1 MNKNIILC
9 CIAAASTL
17 MLSSCEDFLDK
28 EPLSSVVPTEYYKDE
43 AQIQAAVNQL
53 YTAVLPFHTNWSFG
67 IFGLDSGTDNQV
79 GFDPEIKYTKGQWKV
94 ALENDNWNWE
104 NIHNIN
110 YSLKQ
115 SLTNYNNKEVTGSEK
130 NIRQYIGE
138 LYFLRAYAYFTML
151 QKWGDLPIIKE
162 DLPLD
167 EEYLISMNKRSPRNE
182 VARFILEDLGNAIE
196 YMSDNFDVRKNRISP
211 DVAKLLESRVALFE
225 ASWLENFKGTAF
237 VPNGEGWPGKSK
249 DYNADYEYPS
259 GSIDKEI
266 EYFLQTAVTSAE
278 AVAEKYKNN
287 LTKNTGEVPQSE
299 TDPDNPYFSMFGN
312 TDMSTYPDVLLWRE
326 YSKGLGI
333 VNNVEVG
340 IQHGNN
346 GVGLTRSMIESFVM
360 KDGKP
365 HYASHTGF
373 VYNDETLANI
383 RENADP
389 RLKIFLKEPNQKNL
403 FKNMTSQETHGVEVE
418 PYPDIT
424 NMNAEKGYSTGY
436 TIRKGGTFDKDLCG
450 NGNGYTG
457 AVVFR
462 ATEALLN
469 YMEAEYLL
477 TKNLAS
483 GKILEYWKLVR
494 EAAGFSDAAADPYT
508 MINATEMDK
517 ETLDWGAYTAG
528 HLLQDRNLYN
538 IRRERRCELMAEG
551 LRWMDLIRW
560 RSMDQMISKPYHVE
574 GFHLWNTPMQ
584 SWYAAENL
592 VDDGSSS
599 ATVSNVSLSEYL
611 RPFEKNMTSGNLYRD
626 GFVWFMAHY
635 LEPLPIK
642 QFQLT
647 SSDRVTVEQSTLY
660 QNPYWPLKA
669 DSPAEQ

>member
-1 MNKNIILC
+1 
-9 CIAAASTL
+9 
-17 MLSSCEDFLDK
+17 
-28 EPLSSVVPTEYYKDE
+28 
-43 AQIQAAVNQL
+43 
-53 YTAVLPFHTNWSFG
+53 
-67 IFGLDSGTDNQV
+67 
-79 GFDPEIKYTKGQWKV
+79 
-94 ALENDNWNWE
+94 
-104 NIHNIN
+104 
-110 YSLKQ
+110 
-115 SLTNYNNKEVTGSEK
+115 
-130 NIRQYIGE
+130 
-138 LYFLRAYAYFTML
+138 
-151 QKWGDLPIIKE
+151 
-162 DLPLD
+162 
-167 EEYLISMNKRSPRNE
+167 MNKRSPRNE
-182 VARFILEDLGNAIE
+182 VARFILEDLGHAVE
-196 YMSDNFDVRKNRISP
+196 YMSDNFDTRKNRISP
-211 DVAKLLESRVALFE
+211 DVAKLLKSRVALFE

-249 DYNADYEYPS
+249 DYNASYEYPL
-259 GSIDKEI
+259 GTIDKEI
-266 EYFLQTAVTSAE
+266 EFFLEEAVASAE
-278 AVAEKYKNN
+278 IVAEKYKNS
-287 LTKNTGEVPQSE
+287 LTQNTGKVPQSE
-299 TDPDNPYFSMFGN
+299 EDPDNPYISMFGN

-326 YSKGLGI
+326 YSKGLGV

-346 GVGLTRSMIESFVM
+346 GVGLTRSMVESFVM

-373 VYNDETLANI
+373 VYDDETLAKI

-389 RLKIFLKEPNQKNL
+389 RLHIFLKEPDQKNL

-469 YMEAEYLL
+469 YMEAQYLL
-477 TKNLAS
+477 TRDLNS
-483 GKILEYWKLVR
+483 GKIMEYWKLIR
-494 EAAGFSDAAADPYT
+494 EAAGFEGTAVNPTT
-508 MINATEMDK
+508 MIDATEMDK
-517 ETLDWGAYTAG
+517 EVLDLGAYTAG
-528 HLLQDRNLYN
+528 TLLQDKVLYN

-551 LRWMDLIRW
+551 LRWMDLLRW
-560 RSMDQMISKPYHVE
+560 RAMDQMITTPYHVE

-584 SWYAAENL
+584 NWYEAEDL

-599 ATVSNVSLSEYL
+599 ATVSNVSLGEYL

-626 GFVWFMAHY
+626 GFVWSMAHY

-647 SSDRVTVEQSTLY
+647 SSDRVTVEQSILY

-669 DSPAEQ
+669 DSPAEK

>member
-1 MNKNIILC
+1 MQHLVLAHVKIFWIKL
-9 CIAAASTL
+9 
-17 MLSSCEDFLDK
+17 
-28 EPLSSVVPTEYYKDE
+28 VVPTEYYKDE
-43 AQIQAAVNQL
+43 AQIQAAVNKL
-53 YTAVLPFHTNWSFG
+53 YTEVLPSHTNWSFG

-79 GFDPEIKYTKGQWKV
+79 GFNPDVKYAKGQWKV

-151 QKWGDLPIIKE
+151 QKWGDLPIVKE

-167 EEYLISMNKRSPRNE
+167 EEYLIEMNKRSPRNE
-182 VARFILEDLGNAIE
+182 VARFILEDLGHAVE
-196 YMSDNFDVRKNRISP
+196 YMSDNFDTRKNRISP
-211 DVAKLLESRVALFE
+211 DVAKLLKSRVALFE

-249 DYNADYEYPS
+249 DYNTSYEYPL
-259 GSIDKEI
+259 GTIDKEI
-266 EYFLQTAVTSAE
+266 EFFLNEAVASAE
-278 AVAEKYKNN
+278 TVAEKYKNS
-287 LTKNTGEVPQSE
+287 LTQNTGKVPQSE
-299 TDPDNPYFSMFGN
+299 DDPDNPYFSMFGN
-312 TDMSTYPDVLLWRE
+312 TDMSTFPDVLLWRE
-326 YSKGLGI
+326 YSKGLGV

-346 GVGLTRSMIESFVM
+346 GVGLTRSMVESFVM

-365 HYASHTGF
+365 HYAPHTGF
-373 VYNDETLANI
+373 VYDDETLAKI

-389 RLKIFLKEPNQKNL
+389 RLHIFLKEPDQKNL

-469 YMEAEYLL
+469 YMEAQYLL
-477 TKNLAS
+477 TRDLNS
-483 GKILEYWKLVR
+483 GKIMEYWKLIR
-494 EAAGFSDAAADPYT
+494 EAAGFEGTAVNPTT
-508 MINATEMDK
+508 MIDATEMDK
-517 ETLDWGAYTAG
+517 EVLDWGAYTAG
-528 HLLQDRNLYN
+528 TLLQDKVLYN

-551 LRWMDLIRW
+551 LRWMDLLRW
-560 RSMDQMISKPYHVE
+560 RAMDQMITTPYHVE

-584 SWYAAENL
+584 NWYEAEDL

-599 ATVSNVSLSEYL
+599 ATVSNVNLGEYL

-626 GFVWFMAHY
+626 GFVWSMAHY

-647 SSDRVTVEQSTLY
+647 SSDRVTVEQSILY

-669 DSPAEQ
+669 DSPAEK

>member
-53 YTAVLPFHTNWSFG
+53 YTAVPSHTNWSFG

-182 VARFILEDLGNAIE
+182 VARFILEDLGYAVE
-196 YMSDNFDVRKNRISP
+196 YMSDNFDARKNRISP

-403 FKNMTSQETHGVEVE
+403 FKNMTSQEIHGVEVE

>member
-1 MNKNIILC
+1 
-9 CIAAASTL
+9 
-17 MLSSCEDFLDK
+17 
-28 EPLSSVVPTEYYKDE
+28 
-43 AQIQAAVNQL
+43 
-53 YTAVLPFHTNWSFG
+53 
-67 IFGLDSGTDNQV
+67 
-79 GFDPEIKYTKGQWKV
+79 
-94 ALENDNWNWE
+94 
-104 NIHNIN
+104 
-110 YSLKQ
+110 
-115 SLTNYNNKEVTGSEK
+115 
-130 NIRQYIGE
+130 
-138 LYFLRAYAYFTML
+138 ML

-182 VARFILEDLGNAIE
+182 VARFILEDLGYAVE
-196 YMSDNFDVRKNRISP
+196 YMSDNFDARKNRISP

-333 VNNVEVG
+333 INNVEVG

>member
-1 MNKNIILC
+1 MNRNIILG
-9 CIAAASTL
+9 CITLAAFSL
-17 MLSSCEDFLDK
+17 GSCEDFLDK
-28 EPLSSVVPTEYYKDE
+28 EPLSLVVPTEYYKDE
-43 AQIQAAVNQL
+43 AQIQAAVNKL
-53 YTAVLPFHTNWSFG
+53 YTEVLPSHTNWSFG

-79 GFDPEIKYTKGQWKV
+79 GFNPDVKYAKGQWKV

-151 QKWGDLPIIKE
+151 QKWGDLPIVKE

-167 EEYLISMNKRSPRNE
+167 EEYLIEMNKRSPRNE
-182 VARFILEDLGNAIE
+182 VARFILEDLGHAVE
-196 YMSDNFDVRKNRISP
+196 YMSDNFDTRKNRISP
-211 DVAKLLESRVALFE
+211 DVAKLLKSRVALFE

-249 DYNADYEYPS
+249 DYNASYEYPL
-259 GSIDKEI
+259 GTIDKEI
-266 EYFLQTAVTSAE
+266 EFFLEEAVASAE
-278 AVAEKYKNN
+278 IVAEKYKNS
-287 LTKNTGEVPQSE
+287 LTQNTGKVPQSE
-299 TDPDNPYFSMFGN
+299 EDPDNPYISMFGN

-326 YSKGLGI
+326 YSKGLGV

-346 GVGLTRSMIESFVM
+346 GVGLTRSMVESFVM

-373 VYNDETLANI
+373 VYDDETLAKI

-389 RLKIFLKEPNQKNL
+389 RLHIFLKEPDQKNL

-469 YMEAEYLL
+469 YMEAQYLL
-477 TKNLAS
+477 TRDLNS
-483 GKILEYWKLVR
+483 GKIMEYWKLIR
-494 EAAGFSDAAADPYT
+494 EAAGFEGTAVNPTT
-508 MINATEMDK
+508 MIDATEMDK
-517 ETLDWGAYTAG
+517 EVLDWGAYTAG
-528 HLLQDRNLYN
+528 TLLQDKVLYN

-551 LRWMDLIRW
+551 LRWMDLLRW
-560 RSMDQMISKPYHVE
+560 RAMDQMITTPYHVE
-574 GFHLWNTPMQ
+574 GFHLWNTSMQ
-584 SWYAAENL
+584 NWYEAEDL

-599 ATVSNVSLSEYL
+599 ATVSNVSLGEYL

-626 GFVWFMAHY
+626 GFVWSMAHY

-647 SSDRVTVEQSTLY
+647 SSDRVTVEQSILY

-669 DSPAEQ
+669 DSPAEK